1 MLELYHWEPNTYFL
15 KPLIALHEKKA
26 GFASRW
32 FDATS
37 FEQFAN
43 GFPRNTE
50 STLHLERE
58 GPVLVSEGAVVS
70 SSYFLIEYINEV
82 VPGVDL
88 CPGGSFQRYQQ
99 RAWGQVLGALGSGV
113 SALGCAKYLAPALK
127 SRDPSE
133 LRAKLD
139 RVEPLERRQAW
150 LTVIDGGYSDE
161 RLAGIRERLK
171 VPLKRIEDTLK
182 RTYWLAGNDYSLADI
197 DAFSFLNSLG
207 ALAPDVFNAKE
218 CPRTMEFVER
228 MRARDAVKAALAMS
242 RSGKPQEAFVPG
254 QEASR
259 WG

>member
-1 MLELYHWEPNTYFL
+1 MLELYHWEPNTYYL

-88 CPGGSFQRYQQ
+88 CPGGAFQHYQQ
-99 RAWGQVLGALGSGV
+99 RAWGQVLGALGSCV
-113 SALGCAKYLAPALK
+113 SALGCAKHLAPVLK
-127 SRDPSE
+127 SRDQAD

-139 RVEPLERRQAW
+139 RIEPQERRAAW
-150 LTVIDGGYSDE
+150 AAVIDGVYTE
-161 RLAGIRERLK
+161 QVLAGVRKRLK

-197 DAFSFLNSLG
+197 DAFSFLNSLPG
-207 ALAPDVFNAKE
+207 LAPDVFNRNE
-218 CPRTMEFVER
+218 SPRTMDFIER
-228 MRARDAVKAALAMS
+228 MRSRDAVKAALAMS
-242 RSGKPQEAFVPG
+242 RSRKPEEAFVPG

>member
-1 MLELYHWEPNTYFL
+1 MLELYHWEPNTYYL
-15 KPLIALHEKKA
+15 KPLIALQEKKA

-37 FEQFAN
+37 FEQFGN

-70 SSYFLIEYINEV
+70 GSYFLIEFINEV

-88 CPGGSFQRYQQ
+88 CPGASFQHYQQ
-99 RAWGQVLGALGSGV
+99 RAWGQVLGSLGSCV
-113 SALGCAKYLAPALK
+113 SALGCARYLAPALK
-127 SRDPSE
+127 GRDQAD

-139 RVEPLERRQAW
+139 RIEPLERRHAW
-150 LTVIDGGYSDE
+150 LAVVEGAYSE
-161 RLAGIRERLK
+161 QALAATRERLK
-171 VPLKRIEDTLK
+171 VPLKRIEETLK

-197 DAFSFLNSLG
+197 DAFSFLNSLPG
-207 ALAPDVFNAKE
+207 LAPDVFNRTE
-218 CPRTMEFVER
+218 CPRTMDFVER
-228 MRARDAVKAALAMS
+228 MRAREAVKSALAMS
-242 RSGKPQEAFVPG
+242 RSKRPEEAFVPG
-254 QEASR
+254 QEAAR

>member
-32 FDATS
+32 FDASS
-37 FEQFAN
+37 FEQFGN
-43 GFPRNTE
+43 GIPRNTE
-50 STLHLERE
+50 STLLLERE

-70 SSYFLIEYINEV
+70 GSYFMIEYINET
-82 VPGVDL
+82 VPGIDL
-88 CPGGSFQRYQQ
+88 CPGGAFQHYQQ

-113 SALGCAKYLAPALK
+113 SALGCAKYLAPVLK
-127 SRDPSE
+127 SRDQAQ

-139 RVEPLERRQAW
+139 RIEPLERRSAW
-150 LTVIDGGYSDE
+150 LAVIDDTYSE
-161 RLAGIRERLK
+161 QVLAAIRERLK
-171 VPLKRIEDTLK
+171 APLRRIEETLK

-197 DAFSFLNSLG
+197 DAFSFLNSLPG
-207 ALAPDVFNAKE
+207 LAPEVLNAKE

-228 MRARDAVKAALAMS
+228 MRTRDAVKSALAMS
-242 RSGKPQEAFVPG
+242 RSGKPGEAFVPG
-254 QEASR
+254 QEGSR